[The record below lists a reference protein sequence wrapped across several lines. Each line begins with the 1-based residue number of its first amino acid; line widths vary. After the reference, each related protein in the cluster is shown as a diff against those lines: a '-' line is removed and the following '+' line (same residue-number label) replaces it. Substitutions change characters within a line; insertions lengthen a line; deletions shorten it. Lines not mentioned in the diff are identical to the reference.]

1 MIFFNICLF
10 KSRWIYNWLRPLDKY
25 VFWILRGSF
34 WSCSSTEIATIS
46 RLGWFVLPWFWIVL
60 AWWLGGPVDI
70 CMYKY
75 VDLCTFVPPQKKQK
89 NIYIYVYTTYV
100 HFYSQSIHA
109 RVLVSWVS
117 LFNVPGMRFKTLWP
131 KRAKLAH
138 KLIVNLD
145 QHIILPFK
153 YLKMLLDTCS
163 VLRRQ

>member
-10 KSRWIYNWLRPLDKY
+10 KSGRIYNWLRPLDKY
-25 VFWILRGSF
+25 VFWILCGSVGF
-34 WSCSSTEIATIS
+34 CSSTEIATIS

-70 CMYKY
+70 CVYIY
-75 VDLCTFVPPQKKQK
+75 VDLCMFVSPQTY
-89 NIYIYVYTTYV
+89 IYIYMYTTYV
-100 HFYSQSIHA
+100 YCYSQSIHA

-138 KLIVNLD
+138 KVIVNLD

-153 YLKMLLDTCS
+153 YLKLLLDTCS